1 MSNLIYIIKESH
13 LKNSIIL
20 FAIIF
25 LMSACST
32 LRSQVRVAFVDSDAI
47 IKQLP
52 EAQAI
57 QKKMEEMGKAYQ
69 DTIAGKENEIK
80 TKAEVFKSKYEDAQK
95 QVESG
100 SLKPEQIK
108 LLEADIQ
115 NMQQE
120 IQKLDQDLTEYKQGI
135 QQTLVS
141 TQQELFKPVKNKI
154 TSVIE
159 QVAKELKYNLVL
171 DKAGDAVIY
180 GDKDLDITFKVLDK
194 LK

>member
-1 MSNLIYIIKESH
+1 MKKTFFLS
-13 LKNSIIL
+13 
-20 FAIIF
+20 AIIF
-25 LMSACST
+25 LLISVSITKAQ
-32 LRSQVRVAFVDSDAI
+32 LKIAFVDSDVI

-57 QKKMEEMGKAYQ
+57 QKKMEELGKQYQ
-69 DTIAGKENEIK
+69 DTISSKETEIK
-80 TKAEVFKSKYEDAQK
+80 IKAEDFKKKYEDAQK

-115 NMQQE
+115 NLQQE
-120 IQKLDQDLTEYKQGI
+120 IQKLDQDLAEYKQSI
-135 QQTLVS
+135 QQSLLA
-141 TQQELFKPVKNKI
+141 TQQELFKPVKTKI
-154 TSVIE
+154 TTVIE
-159 QVAKELKYNLVL
+159 QVAKELKYSMVL
-171 DKAGDAVIY
+171 DRAGDAVIY